1 MIDLKM
7 HGENMK
13 LFTLIDVIC
22 NSCLT
27 LRTKSWDVKRWIFSG
42 MRVEGTVLTHSIEKR
57 TRKDE
62 METRTMG
69 KFRKHEH
76 HKEELVIFRKDWY
89 GDALRMGAN

>member
-1 MIDLKM
+1 MKM

-13 LFTLIDVIC
+13 LFTLIDVIF
-22 NSCLT
+22 NICLT
-27 LRTKSWDVKRWIFSG
+27 QNEILDVKRWIFSG